1 MRPDIRYYDKAEKEV
16 DEVDGEDGMVD
27 EQEAKPKDK
36 SKVLQEI
43 KIEYT
48 KRRADENHFG
58 PLSYAEVMDA
68 RSEEPWAV
76 SDSVLNLV

>member
-48 KRRADENHFG
+48 KLVLMRITLVH
-58 PLSYAEVMDA
+58 LVM
-68 RSEEPWAV
+68 
-76 SDSVLNLV
+76 LK